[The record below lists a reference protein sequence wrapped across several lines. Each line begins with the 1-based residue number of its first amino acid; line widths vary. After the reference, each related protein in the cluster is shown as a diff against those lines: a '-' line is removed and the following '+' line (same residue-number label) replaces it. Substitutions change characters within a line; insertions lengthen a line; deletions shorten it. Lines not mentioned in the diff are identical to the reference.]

1 MTKKI
6 FISIL
11 LTVLL
16 TSCAAMYYSPV
27 KNLSSLELGMTKDE
41 VIGIVGKNNT
51 PLSFEKGDDGTI
63 YETIRCFL
71 ANSEYYYFDFE
82 NNGLVRWYKEPDQ
95 QPYVLPA
102 APTMSPNTNN

>member
-6 FISIL
+6 FFTIL

-16 TSCAAMYYSPV
+16 VSCAAMYYSPV
-27 KNLSSLELGMTKDE
+27 KNLSLLELGMTKSE
-41 VIGIVGKNNT
+41 VISLVGKYNT
-51 PLSFEKGDDGTI
+51 PLSYEKGDNGVL
-63 YETIRCFL
+63 YETVRCYL

-95 QPYVLPA
+95 QPYVLPV
-102 APTMSPNTNN
+102 APTVNNTNN